1 LDAINW
7 RHAMSR
13 RGAFVKLN
21 SDSNSE
27 NGVRVRFT
35 NYLSLNSAQ
44 QASSSFGGRSI
55 DLHRIY
61 LYFIIRNDLAAH
73 AAVKQQALDGA
84 KTRCQWYQ
92 VIS

>member
-1 LDAINW
+1 
-7 RHAMSR
+7 MSR

-61 LYFIIRNDLAAH
+61 LYFIIRNDLAAQH
-73 AAVKQQALDGA
+73 MPPSSSKHWTAPKLAASGIRSSA
-84 KTRCQWYQ
+84 
-92 VIS
+92 S